1 MNKLLYTLSILG
13 GIFVALYI
21 TYDGTGDLGEKYLS
35 IGNHTIFIGYFY
47 NGEQKNGRTFRKIM

>member
-47 NGEQKNGRTFRKIM
+47 NGE